1 MSKDA
6 PESKIVLSV
15 CKHLSSGINYVVHLN
30 ASIDDIDW
38 MISQLQQE
46 KDELCE
52 LIQTGKIPEYV
63 RNRFI
68 K

>member
-1 MSKDA
+1 MSRKA

-15 CKHLSSGINYVVHLN
+15 CKHLSSGINCIVHLD

-46 KDELCE
+46 SDELCE
-52 LIQTGKIPEYV
+52 IIKTNKIPEYV